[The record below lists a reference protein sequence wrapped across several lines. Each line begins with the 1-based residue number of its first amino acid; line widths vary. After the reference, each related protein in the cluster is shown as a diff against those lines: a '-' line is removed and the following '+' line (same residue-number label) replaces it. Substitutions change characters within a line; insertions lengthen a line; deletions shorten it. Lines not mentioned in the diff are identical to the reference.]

1 MVEQGTFNPKVV
13 GSSPT
18 RPIDEV
24 AAKRADS
31 GYRLVKRS
39 RSMGLKIPCSD
50 TAAISGDARAMAMG
64 VVYASRLP
72 RVALGGSRDGAGST
86 PKCEF

>member
-1 MVEQGTFNPKVV
+1 
-13 GSSPT
+13 
-18 RPIDEV
+18 
-24 AAKRADS
+24 
-31 GYRLVKRS
+31 
-39 RSMGLKIPCSD
+39 MGLKIPCSD

-72 RVALGGSRDGAGST
+72 RVAFGGSRDGAGST